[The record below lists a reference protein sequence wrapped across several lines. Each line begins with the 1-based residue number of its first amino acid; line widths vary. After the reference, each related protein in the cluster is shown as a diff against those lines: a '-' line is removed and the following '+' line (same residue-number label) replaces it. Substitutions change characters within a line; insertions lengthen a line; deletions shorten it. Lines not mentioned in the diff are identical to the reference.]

1 MRFLAWFAR
10 HLRPRTGLVFLAV
23 AAVFVGGLRLWTSV
37 PPDAVRITITQN
49 SADPVYG
56 VLRPIKQVIYDRTIQ
71 SGATAVRLHRDF
83 ARMRIAGYTFDP
95 FAAYLCGHVIS
106 PYDTYTLTWYRAGL
120 PVEQA
125 STDPSGC
132 RRWQSDGVFVH
143 SGDQEMLNADIDAV
157 VSARG

>member
-10 HLRPRTGLVFLAV
+10 HPRLRTGLVFLAV

-49 SADPVYG
+49 TADPVYG
-56 VLRPIKQVIYDRTIQ
+56 VLHPLKRVIYDRTIQ
-71 SGATAVRLHRDF
+71 SDASAQRLQRDF
-83 ARMRIAGYTFDP
+83 ARMPIIGLTFDP
-95 FAAYLCGHVIS
+95 FAAYLCNHV
-106 PYDTYTLTWYRAGL
+106 PDTFDTYTLTWYRAGL